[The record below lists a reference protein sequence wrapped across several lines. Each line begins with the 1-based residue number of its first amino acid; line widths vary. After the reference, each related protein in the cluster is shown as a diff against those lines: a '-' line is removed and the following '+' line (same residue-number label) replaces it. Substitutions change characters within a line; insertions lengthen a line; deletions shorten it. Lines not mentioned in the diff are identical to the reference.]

1 MSSDWEPTTLG
12 SVCDRQGGSIQTGP
26 FGSQLHASDY
36 VEQGIP
42 VVMPANIGSDGGI
55 SEDGIARITQ
65 FDADRLQQHKLQVG
79 DVVFS
84 RRGDVT
90 RNALIEAHQAGWLCG
105 TGCLKVRLGSQ
116 TQASAKFISYCL
128 RLPETKDWLV
138 RHAVGAT
145 MPNLNTSILSAVPIL
160 LPELPVQQSIANILG
175 CLDERID
182 LLRETNATLEAIVQA
197 LFKSWF
203 VDFDPVH
210 ARARGEQPAGLAPEV
225 AALFPDSFEESA
237 LGMVPKGWNT
247 GTLGDVAHFQNGYAF
262 KSKDWCESGHP
273 VVKIGD
279 VKPGIIDFSGCSYI
293 APETTEGLS
302 RFKLRRGDL
311 LVGMTGYVGETGL
324 VPHVEPHAYLNQRV
338 GRIATKSGLIDLG
351 FVYCLVR
358 NSAFKGYA
366 EARSHGSAQANVSGA
381 VLLDYPVVTPT
392 QNILDRFNGSVG
404 VLLERILSNH
414 EQAQT
419 LATLRDTLLPRLI
432 SGQLR
437 LPEAEAMVEGAS

>member
-160 LPELPVQQSIANILG
+160 LPELTVQQSIANILG

-182 LLRETNATLEAIVQA
+182 LLRETNATLEAIAQA

-203 VDFDPVH
+203 VDFEPVH

-225 AALFPDSFEESA
+225 AALFPDSLEESELGQVPMGWSTGSLNDLA
-237 LGMVPKGWNT
+237 LLNPESWTVKNRPDSVAYVDLANAKENVIAEITEFLFEDAPSRARRVLRDGDTIVGTVRPGNRSYALISNPRPNLT
-247 GTLGDVAHFQNGYAF
+247 G
-262 KSKDWCESGHP
+262 S
-273 VVKIGD
+273 
-279 VKPGIIDFSGCSYI
+279 
-293 APETTEGLS
+293 
-302 RFKLRRGDL
+302 
-311 LVGMTGYVGETGL
+311 TG
-324 VPHVEPHAYLNQRV
+324 
-338 GRIATKSGLIDLG
+338 
-351 FVYCLVR
+351 F
-358 NSAFKGYA
+358 
-366 EARSHGSAQANVSGA
+366 A
-381 VLLDYPVVTPT
+381 VLRPKQKAATEYVYLAATANSSIEYLAHVADGGAYPAVRPEVVSNLPC
-392 QNILDRFNGSVG
+392 
-404 VLLERILSNH
+404 VLPSYDVLNAFHAVAAPLFAKVAANH
-414 EQAQT
+414 QQAQT

-437 LPEAEAMVEGAS
+437 LPDAEEQLSEAGLCQ

>member
-160 LPELPVQQSIANILG
+160 LPELTVQQSIANILG
-175 CLDERID
+175 CLDEQID
-182 LLRETNATLEAIVQA
+182 LLRETNATLEAIAQA

-203 VDFDPVH
+203 VDFEPVH

-225 AALFPDSFEESA
+225 AALFPDSLEESELGQVPMGWSTGSLNDLA
-237 LGMVPKGWNT
+237 LLNPESWTVKNRPDSVAYVDLANAKENVIAEITEFLFEDAPSRARRVLRDGDTIVGTVRPGNRSYALISNPRPNLT
-247 GTLGDVAHFQNGYAF
+247 G
-262 KSKDWCESGHP
+262 S
-273 VVKIGD
+273 
-279 VKPGIIDFSGCSYI
+279 
-293 APETTEGLS
+293 
-302 RFKLRRGDL
+302 
-311 LVGMTGYVGETGL
+311 TG
-324 VPHVEPHAYLNQRV
+324 
-338 GRIATKSGLIDLG
+338 
-351 FVYCLVR
+351 F
-358 NSAFKGYA
+358 
-366 EARSHGSAQANVSGA
+366 A
-381 VLLDYPVVTPT
+381 VLRPKQKAATEYVYLAATANSSIEYLAHVADGGAYPAVRPEVVSNLPC
-392 QNILDRFNGSVG
+392 
-404 VLLERILSNH
+404 VLPSYDVLNAFHAVAAPLFAKVAANH
-414 EQAQT
+414 QQAQT

-437 LPEAEAMVEGAS
+437 LPDAEEQLSEAGLCQ

>member
-1 MSSDWEPTTLG
+1 MSSEQLLVEAIASTAKN
-12 SVCDRQGGSIQTGP
+12 SIVGGP
-26 FGSQLHASDY
+26 FGSNLVSKDY
-36 VEQGIP
+36 VPNGVPVIRGQNMGNKWVGGEFVFVTEEKASSLAPNKARPGDLIFTQRGTLGQVAIVPDTPHLEYIISQSQMKLSVDPQKADVEYLYYLFLGPEQQEYIRNNAIQTGVPHTNLGILKKTP
-42 VVMPANIGSDGGI
+42 ITLPTLV
-55 SEDGIARITQ
+55 EQQKIAG
-65 FDADRLQQHKLQVG
+65 L
-79 DVVFS
+79 
-84 RRGDVT
+84 
-90 RNALIEAHQAGWLCG
+90 
-105 TGCLKVRLGSQ
+105 LGS
-116 TQASAKFISYCL
+116 L
-128 RLPETKDWLV
+128 DDR
-138 RHAVGAT
+138 
-145 MPNLNTSILSAVPIL
+145 
-160 LPELPVQQSIANILG
+160 IA
-175 CLDERID
+175 
-182 LLRETNATLEAIVQA
+182 LLRETNATLEAIAQA

-203 VDFDPVH
+203 VDFEPVH

-437 LPEAEAMVEGAS
+437 LSDAKQQLKDLAV

>member
-1 MSSDWEPTTLG
+1 MSSEVPEFSLNSLCSLVVDCPHATPKWTDYGYVVLRNQNIKNGRLDLSSPSFTDEAHFKGRIRRAAPQPGDLVITREAPMGDVCQIPDGLVCCLG
-12 SVCDRQGGSIQTGP
+12 QRQVLLRPDPEKVDARYLLFALQSPYLKHQIGWNEGTGSTV
-26 FGSQLHASDY
+26 SNLR
-36 VEQGIP
+36 IP
-42 VVMPANIGSDGGI
+42 VLEALKIPCPAL
-55 SEDGIARITQ
+55 EQQQEIAMVLGTIDDRI
-65 FDADRLQQHKLQVG
+65 A
-79 DVVFS
+79 
-84 RRGDVT
+84 
-90 RNALIEAHQAGWLCG
+90 
-105 TGCLKVRLGSQ
+105 
-116 TQASAKFISYCL
+116 
-128 RLPETKDWLV
+128 
-138 RHAVGAT
+138 
-145 MPNLNTSILSAVPIL
+145 
-160 LPELPVQQSIANILG
+160 
-175 CLDERID
+175 
-182 LLRETNATLEAIVQA
+182 LLRETNATLEVIAQA

-437 LPEAEAMVEGAS
+437 LPEAEAMVREAQK

>member
-1 MSSDWEPTTLG
+1 MSSEFLPTKLGEVLDFANGKTSPERSNNGRWPVYGSNGIIGTADATNSIADTIVIGRVGSYCG
-12 SVCDRQGGSIQTGP
+12 SVYLS
-26 FGSQLHASDY
+26 A
-36 VEQGIP
+36 
-42 VVMPANIGSDGGI
+42 
-55 SEDGIARITQ
+55 TQ
-65 FDADRLQQHKLQVG
+65 CWVTDNAIRGNPKG
-79 DVVFS
+79 NNSAVF
-84 RRGDVT
+84 
-90 RNALIEAHQAGWLCG
+90 LFYL
-105 TGCLKVRLGSQ
+105 LKHL
-116 TQASAKFISYCL
+116 
-128 RLPETKDWLV
+128 
-138 RHAVGAT
+138 
-145 MPNLNTSILSAVPIL
+145 NLNNWRSGSGQPLLNQSILNSIDVYI
-160 LPELPVQQSIANILG
+160 PEPPEQQEIGTFLSCIDDRIA
-175 CLDERID
+175 
-182 LLRETNATLEAIVQA
+182 LLRETNATLEAIAQA

-210 ARARGEQPAGLAPEV
+210 ARTRGEEPVGLSSEV
-225 AALFPDSFEESA
+225 AALFPDSFEESE
-237 LGMVPKGWNT
+237 LGMVPKGWKI
-247 GTLGDVAHFQNGYAF
+247 GTLASVANFQNGYAF
-262 KSKDWCESGHP
+262 KSKDWRETGHP

-324 VPHVEPHAYLNQRV
+324 VPYVEQHAYLNQRV
-338 GRIATKSGLIDLG
+338 GRIATKSGLIELG

-392 QNILDRFNGSVG
+392 QSILDRFNGSVG

>member
-1 MSSDWEPTTLG
+1 MVRVTDVKYGELLLDGTLK
-12 SVCDRQGGSIQTGP
+12 VDEQT
-26 FGSQLHASDY
+26 FM
-36 VEQGIP
+36 E
-42 VVMPANIGSDGGI
+42 
-55 SEDGIARITQ
+55 
-65 FDADRLQQHKLQVG
+65 
-79 DVVFS
+79 FS
-84 RRGDVT
+84 RRYKPNREDIVIT
-90 RNALIEAHQAGWLCG
+90 RVGTYGITARVVETAFCLGQNTAAIIPRSINSRYLYAALNSPQLRAQIESNAVGSTQKTLSLKCINALQIP
-105 TGCLKVRLGSQ
+105 RLGEY
-116 TQASAKFISYCL
+116 A
-128 RLPETKDWLV
+128 ETKIAELI
-138 RHAVGAT
+138 G
-145 MPNLNTSILSAVPIL
+145 ILDDR
-160 LPELPVQQSIANILG
+160 IA
-175 CLDERID
+175 

-203 VDFDPVH
+203 VDFEPVH

>member
-1 MSSDWEPTTLG
+1 MG
-12 SVCDRQGGSIQTGP
+12 SEWQQFCLADAGSIVTGKTP
-26 FGSQLHASDY
+26 RG
-36 VEQGIP
+36 GIP
-42 VVMPANIGSDGGI
+42 EFEGSDVPFVTPPDFNGSMWIERANRSISELGAQSVKGSIIPRCSVLVTCIGSDMGKAALTA
-55 SEDGIARITQ
+55 SRCVTN
-65 FDADRLQQHKLQVG
+65 QQI
-79 DVVFS
+79 
-84 RRGDVT
+84 
-90 RNALIEAHQAGWLCG
+90 NAVL
-105 TGCLKVRLGSQ
+105 VD
-116 TQASAKFISYCL
+116 
-128 RLPETKDWLV
+128 ETKFC
-138 RHAVGAT
+138 
-145 MPNLNTSILSAVPIL
+145 PEFIYYNLSLRKDEIRGLAGGSAQPIL
-160 LPELPVQQSIANILG
+160 NKSAFSQIRFWAPPLSEQRTIATALRPIN
-175 CLDERID
+175 DRIA
-182 LLRETNATLEAIVQA
+182 LLRETNATLEAIAQA

-203 VDFDPVH
+203 VDFEPVH

-437 LPEAEAMVEGAS
+437 LPDAKQQLKDLAV

>member
-1 MSSDWEPTTLG
+1 MPILGAPGFVPKELKGKNLIVGANLYKVTNISSISNDFLYWLMKGDDYKNRILECSKG
-12 SVCDRQGGSIQTGP
+12 STVRMITKDAIEDFVFYCP
-26 FGSQLHASDY
+26 
-36 VEQGIP
+36 P
-42 VVMPANIGSDGGI
+42 VDERNRIVNVLNTID
-55 SEDGIARITQ
+55 DRIT
-65 FDADRLQQHKLQVG
+65 
-79 DVVFS
+79 
-84 RRGDVT
+84 
-90 RNALIEAHQAGWLCG
+90 
-105 TGCLKVRLGSQ
+105 
-116 TQASAKFISYCL
+116 
-128 RLPETKDWLV
+128 
-138 RHAVGAT
+138 
-145 MPNLNTSILSAVPIL
+145 
-160 LPELPVQQSIANILG
+160 
-175 CLDERID
+175 
-182 LLRETNATLEAIVQA
+182 LLRETNATLEAIAQT

-210 ARARGEQPAGLAPEV
+210 ARAGGEQPAGLPPEV

-237 LGMVPKGWNT
+237 LGMIPKGWNT

-437 LPEAEAMVEGAS
+437 LPDAKQQLKDLAV